1 MKVIEAR
8 NVNDAWTS
16 AKVLLNANH
25 VVRPSRVGEVMEC
38 QDPVTTVY
46 SNPTQRVLFDEY
58 RNCNHTFHFM
68 EAMWMIAGRN
78 DLAWIE
84 KFNSKFSDFVGTDPE
99 VHGAYGYRWR
109 KFFDMDGGAEDD
121 YADQLPKIIRMLK
134 KSPDERRAVLTMW
147 SPLADLERP
156 EIKDVCCNLIVT
168 FKIRNGKLDMIVF
181 CRSNDICMG
190 CYGSNLVHFSFL
202 LEYMA
207 AMIGVPIGRYFQVS
221 DSWHAY
227 TSRWEEFGGFNE
239 APTPDPYDTPGVV
252 PYPLIQNP
260 ETFDKEL
267 YLWMARPDLM
277 HESQFENPF
286 FPQVAE
292 PLWQS
297 WELYKANDLDEAFE
311 MVSMCQAADWRI
323 ACQAWLERIK
333 AKRTKKAVRA

>member
-1 MKVIEAR
+1 
-8 NVNDAWTS
+8 
-16 AKVLLNANH
+16 
-25 VVRPSRVGEVMEC
+25 
-38 QDPVTTVY
+38 
-46 SNPTQRVLFDEY
+46 
-58 RNCNHTFHFM
+58 
-68 EAMWMIAGRN
+68 
-78 DLAWIE
+78 
-84 KFNSKFSDFVGTDPE
+84 
-99 VHGAYGYRWR
+99 
-109 KFFDMDGGAEDD
+109 
-121 YADQLPKIIRMLK
+121 
-134 KSPDERRAVLTMW
+134 
-147 SPLADLERP
+147 
-156 EIKDVCCNLIVT
+156 
-168 FKIRNGKLDMIVF
+168 
-181 CRSNDICMG
+181 MG

-297 WELYKANDLDEAFE
+297 WELYKANDLDGAFE